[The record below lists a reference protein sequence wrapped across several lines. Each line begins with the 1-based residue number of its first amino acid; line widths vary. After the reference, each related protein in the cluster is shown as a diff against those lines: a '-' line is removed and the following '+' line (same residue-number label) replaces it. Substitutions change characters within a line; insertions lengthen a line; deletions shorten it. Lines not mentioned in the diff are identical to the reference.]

1 MLLNMQI
8 KSNEHTANQ
17 PKLAKNYHQQFTK
30 KGDEYGISPSCSEVE
45 PMEKA
50 LEIWAEEAIPMQVWD
65 TDQEFPSSETSLE
78 PFLQFQLQAYNILF
92 DRLIYIYIC
101 IYTYAWIF

>member
-17 PKLAKNYHQQFTK
+17 PKLAKLCHQQFTK

-50 LEIWAEEAIPMQVWD
+50 LEIWAEEAIPM
-65 TDQEFPSSETSLE
+65 
-78 PFLQFQLQAYNILF
+78 
-92 DRLIYIYIC
+92 
-101 IYTYAWIF
+101 

>member
-8 KSNEHTANQ
+8 KSNEPTANQ
-17 PKLAKNYHQQFTK
+17 PKLAKLCHPQFTK

-78 PFLQFQLQAYNILF
+78 LFLQFQLQAYIILF
-92 DRLIYIYIC
+92 DRFSIYIY
-101 IYTYAWIF
+101 TWIF